1 MTEFRFVTILS
12 IITKSKKHFLFFHSY
27 LNPNKK
33 FMNITSEQ
41 IKALRE
47 KTGAGMLNCKNALI
61 ENNGDFDKAI
71 ELLRQKGL
79 ATAEKK
85 STRSTKQGIIA
96 SYIHTGSKVGVLI
109 ELNCETDFVARRSE
123 FQTLAKNLA
132 MQIVAS
138 NTVKY
143 IALSDVPQELWDS
156 ETRIESQR
164 EDLLNKPEKVRESIL
179 KGRVEKNLKLY
190 TLLNQSCIRDPELT
204 VEDYIKS
211 YISLLGENIQ
221 IGQFVKFAIGEKM

>member
-1 MTEFRFVTILS
+1 LDSLLYYLLLRNQKNIFVFSFVFKTQ
-12 IITKSKKHFLFFHSY
+12 
-27 LNPNKK
+27 NKIK

-85 STRSTKQGIIA
+85 SSRSTKQGIIA

-143 IALSDVPQELWDS
+143 ICLSDVPQELWDS

-164 EDLLNKPEKVRESIL
+164 EDLVNKPEKVRESIL

>member
-1 MTEFRFVTILS
+1 
-12 IITKSKKHFLFFHSY
+12 
-27 LNPNKK
+27 
-33 FMNITSEQ
+33 MNITSEQ

-47 KTGAGMLNCKNALI
+47 KTGAGMLNCKNALL

-85 STRSTKQGIIA
+85 ATRTTKQGIIA
-96 SYIHTGSKVGVLI
+96 SYIHTGAKIGVLI
-109 ELNCETDFVARRSE
+109 ELNCETDFVARRVE

-132 MQIVAS
+132 MQVVAS

-143 IALSDVPQELWDS
+143 ISVADVPQEIWGTEL
-156 ETRIESQR
+156 RIESQR
-164 EDLLNKPEKVRESIL
+164 DDIINKPEKVRESIL
-179 KGRVEKNLKLY
+179 KGRVEKNIKFY

-204 VEDYIKS
+204 VEDYIKNH
-211 YISLLGENIQ
+211 ISLLGENIQ
-221 IGQFVKFAIGEKM
+221 IGKFIKFVIGETN